1 MVDSTT
7 ENEHRLGGAVRDSA
21 NLEWESR
28 ASRCQV
34 AEAWRINLTDDIT
47 NTLESPFEN
56 VLRAGTAHQ
65 TSLDS
70 RESDL
75 DERMAKV
82 AHLHVEDPGGQ
93 FGPGSD
99 IAATWP
105 PVDKTVP
112 VAVALLSPCL
122 FPLFPPSRHLML
134 IFVWNCFSIN

>member
-1 MVDSTT
+1 MTG
-7 ENEHRLGGAVRDSA
+7 L
-21 NLEWESR
+21 
-28 ASRCQV
+28 V
-34 AEAWRINLTDDIT
+34 AEAWRINIADDIT

-56 VLRAGTAHQ
+56 VLRAGTAQ
-65 TSLDS
+65 STLLDS

-82 AHLHVEDPGGQ
+82 AHLHVDDPGGR

-99 IAATWP
+99 IAATWRG
-105 PVDKTVP
+105 VDKTFQWRLPSV
-112 VAVALLSPCL
+112 SPCL